1 MSMILFF
8 FHHKMI
14 SDQGFQ
20 TQTELKMMI
29 QQSCCGVVIFCG
41 SGSGSGPEKEL
52 LRNLVQILFKQFFP
66 LGKPKNKP
74 VFLGGGGGPGLAS
87 KNLKNPVF

>member
-20 TQTELKMMI
+20 TQSELKMMI
-29 QQSCCGVVIFCG
+29 QQACCGVVIFCG
-41 SGSGSGPEKEL
+41 SGSGPEKEL
-52 LRNLVQILFKQFFP
+52 HRNLVHILFKQYFP
-66 LGKPKNKP
+66 LRKPQKKQS
-74 VFLGGGGGPGLAS
+74 F
-87 KNLKNPVF
+87 F